1 MPLSAGFP
9 STWKAEITGEKVNE
23 MIEKLSRLQR
33 RLHLDGVI
41 SVLHYCSRQ
50 RLVVVGV
57 VVVVAGLEVTV
68 VVVVVA

>member
-9 STWKAEITGEKVNE
+9 STWKAEITGEEVNE